1 MEFSYMLEH
10 GRTLKTHAY
19 AKGNKPNTKG
29 QRFHLYEVLRL
40 GKFISFEVARGLGE
54 GKGEE
59 LLLFYGCHISVWC
72 DKKVLESVVVVVQ
85 HCEYT
90 NITEKCLNGKF

>member
-1 MEFSYMLEH
+1 MLEH
-10 GRTLKTHAY
+10 GRTLKTHAC
-19 AKGNKPNTKG
+19 AKRNKPNTKG

-72 DKKVLESVVVVVQ
+72 DKKKFWNQWWWWYNTV
-85 HCEYT
+85 
-90 NITEKCLNGKF
+90 NILISLKNV